1 MIIKQPTK
9 KNKGFSLI
17 ESTMVLVLFGGI
29 LLIINKIINDVED
42 KKAATSQIS
51 LIKSNENSALK
62 YINDQYFELNK
73 SLTTTPTFI
82 EFHKLNNFS
91 ESAIKNDWTHGLY
104 KEPCLILTK
113 ENDKIKALILMP
125 LQNQVD
131 INVKK
136 MRYLTHSSGGNI
148 GVFNNKNSSIN
159 VILNGQS
166 VYQTYASSICQYTD
180 INKSNG
186 TNELKGYV
194 VDLSKNADFI
204 NRITSIS
211 DNTNNSGGQNEA
223 LQGKGSTND
232 TTLYSNLY
240 FDAIVKEA
248 QSWSTTNYSCDGS
261 KIDQAKLVQQCQNFA
276 TANGLK
282 YNGMPVGAIIGG
294 PNQGNH
300 TCSVQGKAQFSSLD
314 TCTTP
319 SVAAETT
326 AYNQCI
332 NARPGGYSYAD
343 SFGEINHSPSP
354 SNGLC
359 YANYKS
365 RYSFGTTGCRTWKIN
380 YFNQSSH
387 FNGGYFQCD
396 KRNEGNTTTCSNGG
410 TYSFKPP
417 TWSLGCPPSSTVYSG
432 RCDGVDNNGGY
443 IAGWTCIDQQ
453 TIDYQT
459 YQCATNVSYSAEYG
473 AGVDMNCGSVYA
485 DSPSFVTQTDS
496 GVNPP
501 EHRFKGL
508 NFNNAGSATVQIK
521 ANSQDGVASTDS
533 TLLIKNA
540 GVKSGYIAPKIRTD
554 APIQADSAC
563 LPSEIGKIAQ
573 QVDVNGSYNTSQI
586 VCTYSPDFCG
596 GLGYC
601 YSPLKSQT
609 VVISMS
615 NQNVAYCPAGTRA
628 DPKQVNDGSAYF
640 NNSVQCPANQI
651 KHQDIIY
658 DGNKST
664 GMKSYCQDS
673 VNNIYPLSNIV
684 KIRCLS
690 ASDFHP
696 LTGCKGGSD
705 GKVVCN

>member
-42 KKAATSQIS
+42 KKSATSQIS

-332 NARPGGYSYAD
+332 NARPNNYNFYND
-343 SFGEINHSPSP
+343 FREINHSPSP
-354 SNGLC
+354 SNGVC
-359 YANYKS
+359 YANYKAQF
-365 RYSFGTTGCRTWKIN
+365 SFITSGTPICTSYHAISNHGNCNQGFHQIDCTVPSTFRTPGCRDSGGRVYQCGGCSTGGDPLDHNACW
-380 YFNQSSH
+380 NQTCT
-387 FNGGYFQCD
+387 NWYTP
-396 KRNEGNTTTCSNGG
+396 TTT
-410 TYSFKPP
+410 
-417 TWSLGCPPSSTVYSG
+417 
-432 RCDGVDNNGGY
+432 
-443 IAGWTCIDQQ
+443 
-453 TIDYQT
+453 DYQT
-459 YQCATNVSYSAEYG
+459 YQCATNISYSAEYG

-485 DSPSFVTQTDS
+485 DSSSFVTQTDS